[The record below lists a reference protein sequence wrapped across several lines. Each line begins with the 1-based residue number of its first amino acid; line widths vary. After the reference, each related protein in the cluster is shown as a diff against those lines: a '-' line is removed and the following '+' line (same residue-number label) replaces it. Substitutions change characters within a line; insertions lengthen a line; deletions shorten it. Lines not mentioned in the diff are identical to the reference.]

1 MFKSIDQIIHNP
13 ISDLDFSAA
22 FQTLCRR
29 KNIQTLATILNLS
42 SGELVK
48 DTCLGPSHFREL
60 VDYLADRELLFLL
73 KD

>member
-1 MFKSIDQIIHNP
+1 MFKSIDQIIHVP

-29 KNIQTLATILNLS
+29 KNIQTLAAILSLG
-42 SGELVK
+42 SGKLVK
-48 DTCLGPSHFREL
+48 DAYLGPLHFREL
-60 VDYLADRELLFLL
+60 VDYLDDRELLFLL